1 MLDLW
6 LSLIISQLV
15 LSWVVILRMLS
26 EEDYID
32 GLDSKGESAFVRIVS
47 FSLGIVL
54 WDSAP
59 TFL

>member
-6 LSLIISQLV
+6 LSPIKSQLV

-32 GLDSKGESAFVRIVS
+32 GMDSKGESAYVHMVS
-47 FSLGIVL
+47 FSLGIDL
-54 WDSAP
+54 GQCAN
-59 TFL
+59 FL